1 MSGAGVGGGG
11 GGLKDLRTS
20 GRALIMGDNV
30 NTDVLHPSRFFSL
43 DDKTVRSGFLQ
54 AHADYASVGGSDLS
68 GKIIVAGENF
78 GCGSSRETGARAFL
92 LAGVRAVV
100 TRSLAR
106 IFSRNVRN
114 LGLPAVECPDVP
126 RDLPADTELELDLVA
141 WQLRAPALSLVV
153 AVTPLDPYWVEVLKA
168 GGLMPFLGL
177 GGEVALAQ
185 PNRVLQ

>member
-1 MSGAGVGGGG
+1 MRRRG
-11 GGLKDLRTS
+11 K
-20 GRALIMGDNV
+20 ALLMGDHV

-54 AHADYASVGGSDLS
+54 AAAGYEAVGGSDLS
-68 GKIIVAGENF
+68 GKIILAGENF

-92 LAGVRAVV
+92 LAGVQAVV
-100 TRSLAR
+100 ARSLAR

-114 LGLPAVECPDVP
+114 LGLPAVECPDLP
-126 RDLPADTELELDLVA
+126 DLPADTAVQIDLSSWRLHAPEAGVNVA
-141 WQLRAPALSLVV
+141 L
-153 AVTPLDPYWVEVLKA
+153 TPLDPYWVAVLEA

-177 GGEVALAQ
+177 GAEAALAQ